1 MDHFLFKVNVTWTSP
16 FFVYTPADQWYN
28 GITNKNDSVA
38 SFNFRGNVVLPP
50 ASDLLSTPFTGNG
63 VKLFGSTNATY
74 TTQVD
79 DMASQP
85 ANPRSFNYTSGEI
98 PSNLACEDG
107 KPWGCTV
114 MAEYHDLDPSVNHTF
129 TLQSKF
135 DENTSGDDINIL
147 GMQVLYDTGLTADA
161 KQQINEVPME
171 DNRLVYAGSWQNI
184 TYDPSQ
190 YRISRVPGSTIT
202 FPFSGYA
209 IYVWGTTDIFTSR
222 LSVSLDGQTHD
233 MPAPS
238 SKYPDPYCLLWY
250 YAGLDQTARHTVV
263 VTNPDTAGLIIRG
276 FTVIRLVDPQNPG
289 DSVPPTS
296 QPNRLSTGAI
306 AGIVVGVVF
315 ILCLAVAAFFDTAG
329 YNIDAFNSR
338 RTLRHPLPNLSR
350 AQAHQ
355 VVHQPPTTRHIAS
368 TKQGFL
374 TVRQQQKLGYLF
386 GQRPLDRVTSATL
399 LDRAGVYGL
408 EHRKPPLDLGGPLN
422 TPQTERGIAVFVTA
436 PSSSGHGQSGSERP
450 TGSGSG
456 SGSRGAMLDSEMAQ
470 TDVMSAQEHLDRS
483 ATPPPA
489 YEYRAQPGSSA
500 SAPDEE
506 EQERRRR
513 TDEERRRRRD
523 AKTASGSGL
532 GLMND

>member
-1 MDHFLFKVNVTWTSP
+1 
-16 FFVYTPADQWYN
+16 
-28 GITNKNDSVA
+28 
-38 SFNFRGNVVLPP
+38 
-50 ASDLLSTPFTGNG
+50 
-63 VKLFGSTNATY
+63 
-74 TTQVD
+74 
-79 DMASQP
+79 
-85 ANPRSFNYTSGEI
+85 
-98 PSNLACEDG
+98 
-107 KPWGCTV
+107 
-114 MAEYHDLDPSVNHTF
+114 
-129 TLQSKF
+129 
-135 DENTSGDDINIL
+135 
-147 GMQVLYDTGLTADA
+147 MQVLYDTGLTADA

-315 ILCLAVAAFFDTAG
+315 ILCLAVAAFFVYRRIQHRRVQFEKDSSAPSAQPLTGTSASSSSRFGQVTPWSGPTTPSGFMQTPQSSVAPTPHYPPYRIDETRVPNSAATTKTWIPFWTETAG
-329 YNIDAFNSR
+329 PSHVGNSARQYASTSTQSPLTPGFNS
-338 RTLRHPLPNLSR
+338 P
-350 AQAHQ
+350 
-355 VVHQPPTTRHIAS
+355 
-368 TKQGFL
+368 G
-374 TVRQQQKLGYLF
+374 
-386 GQRPLDRVTSATL
+386 
-399 LDRAGVYGL
+399 AGVYGL